1 MSENP
6 EWALPKAIQIN
17 TQTLDFDLYRA
28 MDSLVLIRMEA
39 FEDGLTAD
47 TLGTERNGYGVV
59 IKPNGL
65 ILTIGYLITEASKIW
80 ITTNQGVVL
89 PAFTL
94 AYDQTTGFGLIQ
106 ALGSLEVPPLEMGSS
121 CDVQI
126 PQTVYA
132 LGHGGLAHSMTT
144 QIIAKQEF
152 VGFWE
157 YLIDDALYTT
167 PAHPHWCGAALV
179 NDRGQ
184 LIGIGSLLVQQ
195 ESKGEVVECNM
206 FVPIDLLK
214 PILDDL
220 IEQGKSKAPP
230 RPWLGMFTV
239 EAEGQ
244 LIISFVTPGSPAE
257 KAGIKDGDQVV
268 KVNNKRVFTLS
279 QLWKNIWSL
288 GQAGVKVPLSLAR
301 EGELITITPTSVDRN
316 TLLKK
321 PILH

>member
-1 MSENP
+1 MSEHQ
-6 EWALPKAIQIN
+6 EWALPKSIQIKPK
-17 TQTLDFDLYRA
+17 TLDFDLNQA
-28 MDSLVLIRMEA
+28 LDSLVFIRMEA
-39 FEDGLTAD
+39 FEDGLTAA

-59 IKPNGL
+59 ISPDGL

-80 ITTNQGVVL
+80 ITTNKGVVL
-89 PAFTL
+89 PGFTL

-106 ALGSLEVPPLEMGSS
+106 PLGSLETPHLEMGTSALS
-121 CDVQI
+121 DI
-126 PQTVYA
+126 PQKAYA
-132 LGHGGLAHSMTT
+132 LGHGGLAHSMET

-157 YLIDDALYTT
+157 YLVDNALYTT

-179 NDRGQ
+179 NERGE

-220 IEQGKSKAPP
+220 IQLGKTKAPP
-230 RPWLGMFTV
+230 RPWLGMYTV

-244 LIISFVTPGSPAE
+244 LIISFITPGSPAE
-257 KAGIKDGDQVV
+257 KAGIKDGDQVI
-268 KVNNKRVFTLS
+268 KVNEKRVFTLS
-279 QLWKNIWSL
+279 QLWQTIWGL
-288 GQAGVKVPLSLAR
+288 GEAGVKVPLSLAR
-301 EGELITITPTSVDRN
+301 DGELISITPTSIDRN

-321 PILH
+321 PVMH